1 MALLVYVPVSLSG
14 MLCSGTAWDEHNATS
29 FFHPMNKF
37 VAVIALICQNQ
48 FALQVKWFQQCLG
61 NADVIEVPTGK

>member
-1 MALLVYVPVSLSG
+1 MAFFVSVPVSLSG
-14 MLCSGTAWDEHNATS
+14 LFGNNTAWNDRNSALFLQPTY
-29 FFHPMNKF
+29 KLI
-37 VAVIALICQNQ
+37 AVIFLICQNQ